1 MGHLRG
7 YGGDIH
13 GGDIHGGDLHGG
25 DLHGGDIYGGD
36 IHTVLVHLHV
46 SELLVL
52 GVARQLSVRLVL
64 VDKEDF
70 LCFLILVEA
79 RGLLGIIG
87 TNVSFVI
94 ARVTPCRRWRRLT
107 HWSGYQRLLAM
118 LGGHRQTSKCH

>member
-13 GGDIHGGDLHGG
+13 GGD
-25 DLHGGDIYGGD
+25 LHGGDIHGGD
-36 IHTVLVHLHV
+36 IHGGGIHTVLVHLRV
-46 SELLVL
+46 SDLLVL

-79 RGLLGIIG
+79 RVLVDIMG
-87 TNVSFVI
+87 TNVSSVL
-94 ARVTPCRRWRRLT
+94 AWVTPCRRWRRLT

-118 LGGHRQTSKCH
+118 LGGHRQTSNCH